1 MLHLQYP
8 STVKYKLSNI
18 ASKTTIT
25 QELGLSLKYPAL
37 YKPRLKIDGNKEQ
50 TLSIVTIDN
59 PNVIIPGIWGIL
71 PHNYSGSWKN
81 FQKIKTTLHV
91 SKEELFSNILYRD
104 ALMNRRCLII
114 VTGFYMHY
122 LKGSKIKNYLVE
134 KKPLHP
140 YFLAGIYNVLEDGFI
155 TCSVIN
161 TETNDKLTSINN
173 LYEHMPLVI
182 PKLLKNHWLSKESTL
197 EDIKQILSKPY
208 SSKLAVNKIASRK

>member
-1 MLHLQYP
+1 M
-8 STVKYKLSNI
+8 KYKLSNI

-25 QELGLSLKYPAL
+25 QELRLSLKYPAL

-81 FQKIKTTLHV
+81 FQKLKTTLHV
-91 SKEELFSNILYRD
+91 STEELFTNALYQQ
-104 ALMNRRCLII
+104 ALIHRRCLII

-122 LKGSKIKNYLVE
+122 LNDSKVKNFLVE
-134 KKPLHP
+134 KKPIKP
-140 YFLAGIYNVLEDGFI
+140 FYLAGIYNVLADGFI

-161 TETNDKLTSINN
+161 TKANKKLASKNN
-173 LYEHMPLVI
+173 LYEYMPLVL

-208 SSKLAVNKIASRK
+208 SFKLAVNKIASK